1 MERINIRLLSDPSP
15 AREGGVAA
23 AIPEFHRWI
32 QHNVT
37 DEMLIDVVDYRHV
50 PDGPGVVL
58 IGHEAD
64 YSLNGTGLTYSRK
77 IKHSGSEAEK
87 ILDAYNRAAE
97 AARRFG
103 LTWSAFEVIVN
114 DRIGTPNTDENWQA
128 LRAVLLDV
136 FGPVGGKRESYVGQ
150 ALSPATM
157 PGLRYQQD
165 TPLEVTR
172 QGEPRSRLTA
182 RVTSKTNL
190 VDWLPRQTA
199 AAH

>member
-15 AREGGVAA
+15 AREGGVNA

-32 QHNVT
+32 QHTVI

-77 IKHSGSEAEK
+77 IKHSGSDAEK

-128 LRAVLLDV
+128 LRAALLDV
-136 FGPVGGKRESYVGQ
+136 FG
-150 ALSPATM
+150 L
-157 PGLRYQQD
+157 D
-165 TPLEVTR
+165 VTR

>member
-1 MERINIRLLSDPSP
+1 VR
-15 AREGGVAA
+15 VAA
-23 AIPEFHRWI
+23 TP
-32 QHNVT
+32 
-37 DEMLIDVVDYRHV
+37 
-50 PDGPGVVL
+50 
-58 IGHEAD
+58 
-64 YSLNGTGLTYSRK
+64 
-77 IKHSGSEAEK
+77 
-87 ILDAYNRAAE
+87 AA

-128 LRAVLLDV
+128 LRAALLDV
-136 FGPVGGKRESYVGQ
+136 FG
-150 ALSPATM
+150 L
-157 PGLRYQQD
+157 D
-165 TPLEVTR
+165 VTR

>member
-1 MERINIRLLSDPSP
+1 MERINIRLLGTTPS
-15 AREGGVAA
+15 VDA

-32 QHNVT
+32 QHTVT

-58 IGHEAD
+58 IGHEGD
-64 YSLNGTGLTYSRK
+64 YSLNATGLTYSRK
-77 IKHSGSEAEK
+77 TKHPGSDPEK
-87 ILDAYNRAAE
+87 ILDAYNRAAD

-103 LTWSAFEVIVN
+103 LSWSEFEVIVN
-114 DRIGTPNTDENWQA
+114 DRIGTPNTDANWRILQ
-128 LRAVLLDV
+128 
-136 FGPVGGKRESYVGQ
+136 S
-150 ALSPATM
+150 ALSAIFA
-157 PGLRYQQD
+157 
-165 TPLEVTR
+165 LEVTR

-190 VDWLPRQTA
+190 ADSTPRQTA